1 MGDSKLIYSLGH
13 HRPPLMT
20 EIYQTSHSGHF
31 WRISFEKY
39 PQHMVPPWKNFTVFF
54 SYKFVLSQHTYGE
67 VKTEFLSQNSQSFSV
82 SVFCRYDTFVDDRSC
97 IELKIAIGQKIDAVI
112 SAQMQQL
119 ICCVGHYPSTTRRT
133 TFYYMLVWTGLYSLQ
148 WPEMFCFFVPEIILL
163 CSFPT
168 CVLVAACI
176 LHLLYQ
182 YITFFS
188 ANMI

>member
-67 VKTEFLSQNSQSFSV
+67 VKTEFSSQNSQSFSV

-148 WPEMFCFFVPEIILL
+148 WPEMFCFL
-163 CSFPT
+163 CLKSFFPT
-168 CVLVAACI
+168 RVLVAACI